1 LAEEFTWGIVMALV
15 KVCERGA
22 ITLPRELQEALRVQ
36 EGDVLDAVAVEGGV
50 LLKPVSAADRDAAWE
65 SIERARSSVR
75 YVGPGPEPSDDELM
89 EEVVQVVKEVRKE
102 MARERAR
109 RR

>member
-1 LAEEFTWGIVMALV
+1 MTLV
-15 KVCERGA
+15 RVRQRGE
-22 ITLPRELQEALRVQ
+22 ITLPRELREALKVRA
-36 EGDVLDAVAVEGGV
+36 GDTLEAEAVEGGI
-50 LLKPVSAADRDAAWE
+50 LLKPVSAAEREAAWQR
-65 SIERARSSVR
+65 IEQARSTAR

-89 EEVVQVVKEVRKE
+89 EEIVQVVKEVRKE

>member
-1 LAEEFTWGIVMALV
+1 MALV
-15 KVCERGA
+15 RVRRRGE
-22 ITLPRELQEALRVQ
+22 ISLPPELQEVLAIR
-36 EGDVLDAVAVEGGV
+36 EGDTLEAEAVEGGI
-50 LLKPVSAADRDAAWE
+50 LLKPVSAAAREAAWKR
-65 SIERARSSVR
+65 IEQARSSVR
-75 YVGPGPEPSDDELM
+75 YLGPGPEPSDDELM

>member
-1 LAEEFTWGIVMALV
+1 M
-15 KVCERGA
+15 
-22 ITLPRELQEALRVQ
+22 
-36 EGDVLDAVAVEGGV
+36 
-50 LLKPVSAADRDAAWE
+50 SAAERETAWQW
-65 SIERARSSVR
+65 IEQARSSVR

>member
-1 LAEEFTWGIVMALV
+1 MTLV
-15 KVCERGA
+15 RVRGRGE
-22 ITLPRELQEALRVQ
+22 ITLPRELQEALAIR
-36 EGDVLDAVAVEGGV
+36 EGDTLEAEAVEGGV
-50 LLKPVSAADRDAAWE
+50 LLKPVIATDHKAAWE
-65 SIERARSSVR
+65 KIEQAMSSVR
-75 YVGPGPEPSDDELM
+75 YVGPGPEPSGDELM